1 MPVYSDDRTGKIVID
16 EDNSVPLKATNT
28 LPELRGGET
37 LVSPQGNRYIVHRA
51 RKPRRD
57 TGFEE
62 PIYKLERTIVC
73 NGEYTLD
80 ELNAMGY
87 KEDTIQ

>member
-1 MPVYSDDRTGKIVID
+1 M
-16 EDNSVPLKATNT
+16 

-37 LVSPQGNRYIVHRA
+37 IISPQGNKYIVHKV
-51 RKPRRD
+51 RKPKRD

-62 PIYKLERTIVC
+62 NLYRLERTIVC
-73 NGEYTLD
+73 SGEYTLD

-87 KEDTIQ
+87 KEEKTQ

>member
-1 MPVYSDDRTGKIVID
+1 M
-16 EDNSVPLKATNT
+16 
-28 LPELRGGET
+28 LPELKTGDVI
-37 LVSPQGNRYIVHRA
+37 VSPQGNRYVVHRV
-51 RKPRRD
+51 RKPKRD
-57 TGFEE
+57 SGYEE

-87 KEDTIQ
+87 KE